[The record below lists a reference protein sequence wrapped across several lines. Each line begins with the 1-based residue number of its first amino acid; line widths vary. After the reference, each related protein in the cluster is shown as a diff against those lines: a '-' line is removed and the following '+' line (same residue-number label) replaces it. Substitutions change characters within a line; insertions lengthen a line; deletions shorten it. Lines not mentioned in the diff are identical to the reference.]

1 MVDIENMKEEYDTM
15 ATNLLAWIEQTITRL
30 SDRNFPNS
38 LSGMQALMADFKTYR
53 TVEKPPK

>member
-15 ATNLLAWIEQTITRL
+15 ASSLLEWIERTVTRL

-38 LSGMQALMADFKTYR
+38 LQGMQKLMTDFKMYR